1 MVPRGLLVHEI
12 WRIFLGISC
21 DYLRLP
27 SPVKT
32 FRVNNFWAFDAC
44 EHHIST

>member
-12 WRIFLGISC
+12 WGIFLGISC
-21 DYLRLP
+21 GNLRLP
-27 SPVKT
+27 SQVKN
-32 FRVNNFWAFDAC
+32 FRVNNFWAFVAC